1 MAANEFNCPKCG
13 GIITIKEDDDLT
25 THCPYCDSLIEV
37 PEKLRREKPDKT
49 MVVLLN
55 GLEEIDQTQTP
66 TRRRGIAILIAIV
79 SVLVLGVVLFFVFS
93 AANRDAGGVI
103 GGEPL
108 ATTLPPTEAPT
119 VTPTPNF
126 AFQINIFGSSGI
138 GEGMFNNPHY
148 IDADGLGNVYV
159 ADYDNGRIQ
168 RFNTDG
174 KYVGSWSVTSNGDI
188 IHGMAASYTGFVYV
202 SVGNYINKYDGQNGQ
217 LLASIQANGE
227 EEYGDLATTIDG
239 NLVAVWYEGRWG
251 IITSL
256 EGHREDLVMFDPD
269 LNIMTSKQAFIS
281 ALTGDLQSEVHLTV
295 DGNGTIYAE
304 SNSTIFVFDKNGN
317 FIDRF
322 TPSEGTLGSFSWVND
337 IAVDGQGRIYV
348 VESYTIHVFDSNF
361 SFIDDIPLE
370 INVFAI
376 AIDAQNY
383 IWALS
388 SDQVQELQL
397 RQ

>member
-1 MAANEFNCPKCG
+1 
-13 GIITIKEDDDLT
+13 
-25 THCPYCDSLIEV
+25 
-37 PEKLRREKPDKT
+37 
-49 MVVLLN
+49 
-55 GLEEIDQTQTP
+55 
-66 TRRRGIAILIAIV
+66 
-79 SVLVLGVVLFFVFS
+79 
-93 AANRDAGGVI
+93 
-103 GGEPL
+103 
-108 ATTLPPTEAPT
+108 
-119 VTPTPNF
+119 
-126 AFQINIFGSSGI
+126 
-138 GEGMFNNPHY
+138 
-148 IDADGLGNVYV
+148 
-159 ADYDNGRIQ
+159 
-168 RFNTDG
+168 
-174 KYVGSWSVTSNGDI
+174 
-188 IHGMAASYTGFVYV
+188 MAASYTGFVYV